1 MGDSRFHRY
10 NPVMPS
16 KFPKVTSASFIE
28 TMDCLPA
35 PKIPEGPEWTY
46 EIKLDGYRLEAV
58 KRKGTVTLYSR
69 RKNVLNEKFGYIA
82 QALEDLPDETVLD
95 GELVGLDEQGI
106 SNFNMLQNFKSAEKQ
121 IHYYVFDVLVWKGK
135 SLLERPLHERR
146 KILARIAPR
155 NDHIGMSVVDERS
168 ASAILKFAKQHGLE
182 GVIAKRAD
190 SKYEP
195 GRRSGLWT
203 KTRINLGQEFVIG
216 GYTPGNPFDA
226 LIVGFYHGKGLL
238 FAARVRAGFVPATRR
253 EVFAK
258 IKGLKTSKCPFVN
271 LPESTPGRWGQGLTA
286 EKMKSCLWVKPEVV
300 VRIDFSEWT
309 GADKLRHTQFVALR
323 DDKDPR
329 KVVRE
334 T

>member
-1 MGDSRFHRY
+1 MA
-10 NPVMPS
+10 S
-16 KFPKVTSASFIE
+16 KSHKAISASFIE

-35 PKIPEGPEWTY
+35 AKIPEGPEWTY

-58 KRKGTVTLYSR
+58 KRKGIATLYSR
-69 RKNVLNEKFGYIA
+69 RKNILNQKFGYVVE
-82 QALEDLPDETVLD
+82 ALEDLPDDTVLD

-106 SNFNMLQNFKSAEKQ
+106 SSFNLLQNFKSAEKQ

-135 SLLERPLHERR
+135 SSLDRPLHERR
-146 KILARIAPR
+146 DILAKIVPR
-155 NDHIGMSVVDERS
+155 NDHIDLSVVDKRS
-168 ASAILKFAKQHGLE
+168 ASSILKFVQQHGLE

-195 GRRSGLWT
+195 GKRSGLWT
-203 KTRINLGQEFVIG
+203 KTLINLGQEFVVG

-226 LIVGFYHGKGLL
+226 LIVGFYQGKDLL
-238 FAARVRAGFVPATRR
+238 FAARVRAGFVPATRHK
-253 EVFAK
+253 VFAE

-271 LPESTPGRWGQGLTA
+271 LPESAPGRWGQGLTA
-286 EKMKSCLWVKPEVV
+286 EKMKSCIWVKPEAV
-300 VRIDFSEWT
+300 VRIDFAEWT
-309 GADKLRHTQFVALR
+309 DADKLRHTKFVALR
-323 DDKDPR
+323 DDKDSR